1 LSLHNKCLTGIDGAQ
16 TLGVYPL
23 LTAADMAEEDTEH
36 LGIMAYAAK
45 FINMK
50 PVSIS
55 AFSKYEQKQVNDNWD
70 VKSIDDFGKQSPG
83 IIAPIHS

>member
-1 LSLHNKCLTGIDGAQ
+1 
-16 TLGVYPL
+16 
-23 LTAADMAEEDTEH
+23 MAEEDSEH

-55 AFSKYEQKQVNDNWD
+55 AFSKYEQKQVIEKFMDKFLYMLYLLSHIRQFSKARLCL
-70 VKSIDDFGKQSPG
+70 VS
-83 IIAPIHS
+83 